1 MQQNRLPGLKN
12 ELKAAV
18 MRCFI
23 WSVFSYID
31 WIRNTKLDITIN
43 LHSIY
48 NAQKM
53 TEQILI
59 F

>member
-18 MRCFI
+18 MRCFL

-48 NAQKM
+48 NTQKM
-53 TEQILI
+53 TE
-59 F
+59 